1 MFYTQIVTN
10 SGMEQHYAV
19 SMYANEMNERQQYYS
34 RGTPP
39 PLPPPK
45 LKKKT
50 SILKSPLIALKKVF
64 SKSKPLHRQNSLVE
78 SEQRPRP
85 SLRRQHSMLEPQRP
99 PLHHMLM
106 NTPELSQRQK
116 HEYNH
121 NIQRYFS
128 RHEAFHPSDDAANG
142 TYQNLES
149 EAIYGNTGN
158 TYYDQES
165 MYANRA
171 YIEFERRSAALHQS
185 ELRPAMAPSTT
196 ASQSKGSLVRRHS
209 MADRAPSHYRMQ
221 QPPRR
226 GTPSSHHVNHRET
239 NEEPVQ
245 REDIYM
251 TRSGAFMMQNSY
263 NRREEEA
270 IYQSRREMHRDHLYQ
285 SKAEMQQ
292 RLHQSRIE
300 TQRAHSESP
309 MYASRREVLLQS
321 PSATPD
327 TPSKEQVLY
336 QSRQELKDRGF
347 RTRTQLRD
355 HIYQSRREAM
365 QSMAEPVYVSKR
377 EIKHDPIYESRESVV
392 NQASGSR
399 DVSPRTPSTS
409 NGGSPVID
417 EPKNDLNSKSSSVED
432 ALELILNLNIGD
444 SATEQSIDDDE
455 ATLTNANQSDL
466 QKSKSPLPENIETH
480 SQTVNIMPLSPRNT
494 RSPYHISNMIKR
506 TAPPEPPLNSNTNG
520 DTASTTSATLS
531 NAHASHTS
539 IETQYTQYTQSSF
552 ASSNVG
558 PPNAHSTPYASE
570 MALVGLRSVHSA
582 LPPLREQSTTSG
594 VFDENGGTLCDNVWN
609 VSIHIP
615 KGAIKAGIQQ
625 EIYFTVTDPRL
636 SQAVGGPPLDME
648 NGWFKHTLYIFFFK
662 FVYRV

>member
-1 MFYTQIVTN
+1 
-10 SGMEQHYAV
+10 MEQHYAV

-45 LKKKT
+45 LKKKS

-85 SLRRQHSMLEPQRP
+85 SLRRQHSMLEPQRL

-171 YIEFERRSAALHQS
+171 YIEFERRSAAMHQP
-185 ELRPAMAPSTT
+185 ENRPDMTPSSV
-196 ASQSKGSLVRRHS
+196 AAAQSKGSLVRRHS
-209 MADRAPSHYRMQ
+209 MADRTPSHYRMQ

-226 GTPSSHHVNHRET
+226 GTPSSQHVNQHEP
-239 NEEPVQ
+239 NDEPVQ

-321 PSATPD
+321 PSVPPD

-399 DVSPRTPSTS
+399 EISPLTPSTS
-409 NGGSPVID
+409 SGGGASAID
-417 EPKNDLNSKSSSVED
+417 ELKNDLNSKSSTVDD
-432 ALELILNLNIGD
+432 ALALILNLNIGE

-466 QKSKSPLPENIETH
+466 QKSKSTLPDNSENQSQIE
-480 SQTVNIMPLSPRNT
+480 NIMPLSPRST

-506 TAPPEPPLNSNTNG
+506 TAPPEPPTNC
-520 DTASTTSATLS
+520 DTNDGTTPATLS
-531 NAHASHTS
+531 NVHASHTS

-570 MALVGLRSVHSA
+570 MALRSVHSA

-648 NGWFKHTLYIFFFK
+648 NGWFKYILKFYFFFT
-662 FVYRV
+662 VRV

>member
-1 MFYTQIVTN
+1 MSINFNCSIKQIVTN

-85 SLRRQHSMLEPQRP
+85 SLRRQHSMLEPQRQ

-128 RHEAFHPSDDAANG
+128 RHEAFQPSEDAANG

-171 YIEFERRSAALHQS
+171 YIEFERRSAALHQPDN
-185 ELRPAMAPSTT
+185 RPPMVASSTP
-196 ASQSKGSLVRRHS
+196 SKGSLVRRHS
-209 MADRAPSHYRMQ
+209 MADRTPSHYRMQ

-226 GTPSSHHVNHRET
+226 GTPSSQHVNHHET

-245 REDIYM
+245 REEIYM

-321 PSATPD
+321 PSTTPD

-399 DVSPRTPSTS
+399 DVSPLTPSTS
-409 NGGSPVID
+409 SGGAID
-417 EPKNDLNSKSSSVED
+417 EPKNDLNSRSSTVDD

-466 QKSKSPLPENIETH
+466 QKSKSTLPEISENQ
-480 SQTVNIMPLSPRNT
+480 SQMDNVMPLSPRST

-506 TAPPEPPLNSNTNG
+506 TAPPESPANSHPNG
-520 DTASTTSATLS
+520 DITSTTPATLS
-531 NAHASHTS
+531 NAHASRTS
-539 IETQYTQYTQSSF
+539 IETQYTQSSF

-558 PPNAHSTPYASE
+558 PPNAHSTPYTSE

-648 NGWFKHTLYIFFFK
+648 NGWFKHIFLQFSCC
-662 FVYRV
+662 V